1 MGTTKDVVVLNVD
14 KIIRKLKKDYD
25 YLFKLKGQL
34 LSSLV
39 KEFLMSN
46 IQDQRKILTLFLIS
60 ENEDTIHLAYLLFD
74 MITTSS
80 DSIKPQ
86 FMAEEIFKSLHWSV
100 QKRFKVAFKNVEKY
114 RKKLLTLNEE
124 NISYEDRIVQMKA
137 SDSIKAKALEKLKE
151 INSSKESI
159 KAMSYLDGLLK
170 IPFGAYKKEKI
181 LTFLNDFSK
190 NIQELTKDLKDST
203 SKINEIDDTTKMIK
217 SNLNEIFDF
226 YESGSFET
234 ENKLEELINE
244 IEGKL

>member
-1 MGTTKDVVVLNVD
+1 MG
-14 KIIRKLKKDYD
+14 
-25 YLFKLKGQL
+25 
-34 LSSLV
+34 
-39 KEFLMSN
+39 
-46 IQDQRKILTLFLIS
+46 
-60 ENEDTIHLAYLLFD
+60 
-74 MITTSS
+74 
-80 DSIKPQ
+80 
-86 FMAEEIFKSLHWSV
+86 
-100 QKRFKVAFKNVEKY
+100 FKVAFKNVEKY

-151 INSSKESI
+151 INSSKE
-159 KAMSYLDGLLK
+159 
-170 IPFGAYKKEKI
+170 KI

-203 SKINEIDDTTKMIK
+203 SKVNEIDDTTKMIK